1 MSEQKHNNPESVPPH
16 MQLLQMARGYRV
28 ARMVYVAAKLGL
40 ADYLAE
46 GAKSATELAS
56 STGTHPRF
64 LYRLMRALASLGI
77 LSERA
82 DQHFALTPL
91 GEALKTGAPG
101 AARSGIMAAGSQ
113 FWWRAW
119 GELPQA
125 IETGTTGA
133 DIAWG
138 MRVFEYL
145 GRDPEVS
152 SYCNEYMIALHG
164 GEHQAIAPAYDFAQF
179 ETIVDVGGGMGNLLS
194 AILNQYPQP
203 QGVLFDLPQ
212 VIQDASKLIEGWGL
226 AGRVTLEGGSFFERV
241 PAGGDA
247 YLLSHVIH
255 DWSEDQ
261 CLTILENCRRAMK
274 PGSKLLIIEMVL
286 PEGDTPHPGK
296 LMDIGMLVMNGGE
309 ERTTEEYGALLDKV
323 GFRMLRVVPTES
335 PASLIEAIPA

>member
-1 MSEQKHNNPESVPPH
+1 MSEHKHNPESLPPH
-16 MQLLQMARGYRV
+16 IQLLQMARGYQV
-28 ARMVYVAAKLGL
+28 ARMMYVAAKLGL

-46 GAKSATELAS
+46 EPKSAAELAS
-56 STGTHPRF
+56 STGTHPRS
-64 LYRLMRALASLGI
+64 LYRLMRAMAGLGV

-82 DQHFALTPL
+82 DHQFALTPL

-125 IETGTTGA
+125 IETGNTGA

-164 GEHQAIAPAYDFAQF
+164 GEHHAIAPAYDFAQF
-179 ETIVDVGGGMGNLLS
+179 ETIVDVGGGTGNLLV
-194 AILNQYPQP
+194 AILTQYPQLH
-203 QGVLFDLPQ
+203 GVLFDLPQ
-212 VIQDASKLIEGWGL
+212 VIQDASKLIEGQEMTD
-226 AGRVTLEGGSFFERV
+226 RVTLEGGSFFERV
-241 PAGGDA
+241 PGGGDA
-247 YLLSHVIH
+247 YLLAHVIH
-255 DWSEDQ
+255 DWPEDQ
-261 CLTILENCRRAMK
+261 CLTILENCRRAMG

-286 PEGDTPHPGK
+286 PEGDAPHPGK
-296 LMDIGMLVMNGGE
+296 LLDIGILVNNGGE
-309 ERTTEEYGALLDKV
+309 ERTAEEYGALLDKA
-323 GFRMLRVVPTES
+323 GFRMLRIVPTAS
-335 PASLIEAIPA
+335 PASLVEAIPA